1 MKLASYLG
9 PRGRRLEIVNGDAII
24 DVAEHLP
31 DLTSMEALIEG
42 GPASLDRVRKIA
54 ERDSPTIELSTVR
67 LAAPLSRPQKFLAIG
82 MNYRKHA
89 EEAKRLGIETTKHQF
104 WFNKQTSCLNGPYDP
119 IVKPTVSDKLD
130 YEAELA
136 MVIGKQAKHVGRSR
150 ASEHIFGYTVCNDVS
165 VRDWQMH
172 SPTMTVG
179 KSFDT
184 HGPIGPW
191 IVTADEIPDP
201 HKLSLRCEVNG
212 AVRQQ
217 SNTSELVFNCYEMIE
232 YLSKAFTLM
241 PGDLIATG
249 TPEGVGIA
257 MTPPSFLQVGDIVR
271 CEVERIGF
279 IQNVVAAEELQ

>member
-9 PRGRRLEIVNGDAII
+9 PRGRRLGIVNGDAII

-42 GPASLDRVRKIA
+42 GPASLDRVRRIA

-201 HKLSLRCEVNG
+201 HKLSLRCGVT
-212 AVRQQ
+212 VRFVSSRTLQNLFSPFPEKPPRMHWLTYQ
-217 SNTSELVFNCYEMIE
+217 RLDQVYHAAKRRCIQGHHRTRGWVRAPDAH
-232 YLSKAFTLM
+232 LSAG
-241 PGDLIATG
+241 PA
-249 TPEGVGIA
+249 
-257 MTPPSFLQVGDIVR
+257 S
-271 CEVERIGF
+271 
-279 IQNVVAAEELQ
+279 

>member
-9 PRGRRLEIVNGDAII
+9 PRGRRLGIVNGDAII

-42 GPASLDRVRKIA
+42 GPASLDRVRRIA
-54 ERDSPTIELSTVR
+54 ERNSPTIELSTVR